1 MHFFIGYLCLTELQL
16 ETLLLEALGCGG
28 VGRPCPVP
36 LPHPKTGQEKP
47 ASVPPSVRWQHW
59 TGCTVRPHPA
69 LICGKPWPPSP
80 LRSQGALM
88 ALLSSAQGHAVLLVS
103 AVWTVPGG
111 HWASRGPCCAIYKHQ
126 KIKPRGRGC
135 RELGQFA
142 GISPLV
148 LCAFRGR
155 LPELTSMLSVGLSV
169 FEGPPP
175 GCPSLGVTQK
185 GPLGLPLGL
194 GSVGGA
200 PGKGTPLP
208 KHVNPLLTKRKGFQ
222 GPSGLEEGSG
232 GWGCP
237 FENLNSDGCQFNKGF
252 PDSGL
257 GALGT
262 GPCRGTP
269 LERPL
274 GGCCLVTWPSIH
286 WAPLG
291 APRLLSRD
299 NAGPRTKAGSSPQGP
314 SSSPLPL
321 CSWQ

>member
-1 MHFFIGYLCLTELQL
+1 MQFTSIRRSSREAEAAGSWDSLQASAPWFSVPSEAACLSSPACCPSACLSL
-16 ETLLLEALGCGG
+16 RGLLLA
-28 VGRPCPVP
+28 
-36 LPHPKTGQEKP
+36 
-47 ASVPPSVRWQHW
+47 
-59 TGCTVRPHPA
+59 VRPLVSLRRA
-69 LICGKPWPPSP
+69 PWAC
-80 LRSQGALM
+80 LWVW
-88 ALLSSAQGHAVLLVS
+88 ALL
-103 AVWTVPGG
+103 
-111 HWASRGPCCAIYKHQ
+111 
-126 KIKPRGRGC
+126 
-135 RELGQFA
+135 
-142 GISPLV
+142 
-148 LCAFRGR
+148 
-155 LPELTSMLSVGLSV
+155 
-169 FEGPPP
+169 
-175 GCPSLGVTQK
+175 
-185 GPLGLPLGL
+185 
-194 GSVGGA
+194 GGA

-222 GPSGLEEGSG
+222 GPSWLEEGSG

-252 PDSGL
+252 PDSGP

>member
-1 MHFFIGYLCLTELQL
+1 MQFTSIRRSSREAEAAGSWDSLQASAPRL
-16 ETLLLEALGCGG
+16 
-28 VGRPCPVP
+28 
-36 LPHPKTGQEKP
+36 
-47 ASVPPSVRWQHW
+47 SVPSEAA
-59 TGCTVRPHPA
+59 C
-69 LICGKPWPPSP
+69 
-80 LRSQGALM
+80 
-88 ALLSSAQGHAVLLVS
+88 LSSPACCPS
-103 AVWTVPGG
+103 A
-111 HWASRGPCCAIYKHQ
+111 C
-126 KIKPRGRGC
+126 
-135 RELGQFA
+135 
-142 GISPLV
+142 
-148 LCAFRGR
+148 
-155 LPELTSMLSVGLSV
+155 LSLR
-169 FEGPPP
+169 PPP

-185 GPLGLPLGL
+185 GPQGQPLGL
-194 GSVGGA
+194 GSVGRGHRERA
-200 PGKGTPLP
+200 PPLP

-237 FENLNSDGCQFNKGF
+237 FENLNSDGCRFNKGF
-252 PDSGL
+252 PDSGP

-286 WAPLG
+286 QAPPG

-299 NAGPRTKAGSSPQGP
+299 NPGPRTKAGSSPQGP